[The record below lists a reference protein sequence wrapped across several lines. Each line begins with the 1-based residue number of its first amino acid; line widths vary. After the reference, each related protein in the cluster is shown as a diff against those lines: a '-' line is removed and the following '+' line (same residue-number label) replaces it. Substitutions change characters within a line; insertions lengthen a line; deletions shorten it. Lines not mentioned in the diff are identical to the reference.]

1 MWCFIDTIFFLLF
14 VYPQKYGGVLKMLTI
29 LFHCQMLLYICFV
42 LWAGILSFLYSFK
55 FVQFFPDK
63 KYQCLT
69 VCTFNYESIHVLI
82 LYSLYSVLDGGLVM
96 NIVWPIT
103 FAKLKKKYIKKIFF
117 WNAFHG
123 VLQKKNSFSCF
134 FTFHVV
140 RPFPW

>member
-1 MWCFIDTIFFLLF
+1 
-14 VYPQKYGGVLKMLTI
+14 
-29 LFHCQMLLYICFV
+29 MLLYICFV

-82 LYSLYSVLDGGLVM
+82 LYSLFSVLAGGLVM

-103 FAKLKKKYIKKIFF
+103 FVKLERKKKKYVQKKLFF
-117 WNAFHG
+117 WNAFHV
-123 VLQKKNSFSCF
+123 VLQKNQFLV
-134 FTFHVV
+134 FTHSILFRHFHD
-140 RPFPW
+140 RFREF